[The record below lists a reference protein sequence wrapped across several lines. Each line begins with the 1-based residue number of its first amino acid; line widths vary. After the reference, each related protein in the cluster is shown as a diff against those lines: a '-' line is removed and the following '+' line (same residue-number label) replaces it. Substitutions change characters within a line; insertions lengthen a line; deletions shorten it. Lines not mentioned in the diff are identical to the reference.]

1 MIGYR
6 TRRGKSRL
14 IHADISMAQPP
25 RNNRIR
31 AYGRPE
37 IGRSIRSR
45 FEPLVWS
52 DGEMWM
58 NGRSVAAPPMGS
70 AVELLGNIEGVIEF
84 DAEVSDGAFQL
95 GMSEQQLDRARIAG
109 LAIDQGCLG
118 ATQGARPVG

>member
-1 MIGYR
+1 
-6 TRRGKSRL
+6 
-14 IHADISMAQPP
+14 MAQPP

-58 NGRSVAAPPMGS
+58 NGQSVAALPMGS
-70 AVELLGNIEGVIEF
+70 DVELLGNIEGIIEF

-95 GMSEQQLDRARIAG
+95 GMAEQQLDRA
-109 LAIDQGCLG
+109 
-118 ATQGARPVG
+118 